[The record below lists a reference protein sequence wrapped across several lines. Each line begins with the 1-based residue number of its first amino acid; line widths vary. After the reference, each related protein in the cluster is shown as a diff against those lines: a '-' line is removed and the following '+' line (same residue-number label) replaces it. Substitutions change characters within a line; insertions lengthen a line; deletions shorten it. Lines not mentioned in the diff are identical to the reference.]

1 MKNNLRNRIQTKVER
16 LKQLKIRENLKDIYK
31 RDSLVVEYNLM
42 LQLITENDEID
53 IDKFH
58 FILNEKKT
66 TAEELISKWNL

>member
-1 MKNNLRNRIQTKVER
+1 MKNNLRNRIQTKVKR

-31 RDSLVVEYNLM
+31 RDSLIVEYNLM